1 MEAKKVVVDLQQLDL
16 LEERIQRSVEILTG
30 LRRER
35 DAARAEAREL
45 RERCD
50 RLQAD
55 QRRLEEER
63 AGARGLSE
71 QLDLLKEERQAIR
84 GRVGR
89 LLEMM
94 AEVEETHAKAHADH

>member
-16 LEERIQRSVEILTG
+16 LEERIQRSVEILAN

-35 DAARAEAREL
+35 DAARTEAKEL

-50 RLQAD
+50 RLQAE
-55 QRRLEEER
+55 QRRFEEER
-63 AGARGLSE
+63 AGNRGLSE

-94 AEVEETHAKAHADH
+94 AELEETHAGARADH

>member
-16 LEERIQRSVEILTG
+16 LEERIQRAVEILAG

-35 DAARAEAREL
+35 DAARSEAKEL

-50 RLQAD
+50 RLQAEA
-55 QRRLEEER
+55 RRLEQER
-63 AGARGLSE
+63 QGARGLSD
-71 QLDLLKEERQAIR
+71 QLDLLKEEREAIR

-94 AEVEETHAKAHADH
+94 AELEETGTPARADH

>member
-16 LEERIQRSVEILTG
+16 LEERIQRAVEILSG

-50 RLQAD
+50 RLQAE
-55 QRRLEEER
+55 QRRFEEER
-63 AGARGLSE
+63 AGTRGLSE

-94 AEVEETHAKAHADH
+94 AELEETHAPARADH